1 MSEFITALTKKPIK
15 NQEDEKGRSHGR
27 WASYWGNEKI
37 WSKGVF
43 RNGIKHGMWERY
55 NDEGKLIWKGE
66 FKSDRDIGLWYE
78 ERFN

>member
-1 MSEFITALTKKPIK
+1 MSESLAKPRKKTIK
-15 NQEDEKGRSHGR
+15 NQEDEQGRRHGQ
-27 WASYWGNEKI
+27 WASYWGNRKI
-37 WSKGVF
+37 GYKGVF

-78 ERFN
+78 RKFN